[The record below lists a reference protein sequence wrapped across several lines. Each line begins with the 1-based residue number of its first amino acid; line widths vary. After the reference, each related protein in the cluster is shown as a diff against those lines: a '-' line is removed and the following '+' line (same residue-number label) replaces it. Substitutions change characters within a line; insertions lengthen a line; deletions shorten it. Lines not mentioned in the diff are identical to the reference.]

1 MANYSLIA
9 IGINNYQF
17 LQPLSYA
24 QEDAE
29 ILHQFLV
36 SELEIP
42 LEQTLLL
49 TDFSA
54 TGDRSTY
61 PNREGIIS
69 CFNQLS
75 SRSPLPQG
83 QTLWF
88 FFSGYG
94 VHHGGEDY
102 LLPIDAQLGD
112 IPKTGISMRSLFQ
125 TLKAYSPH
133 QTVVFLDFNRSPGLI
148 RGGSVGLKTLDL
160 AQEMGIALIISTQGE
175 QLSHESA
182 DLGHGLFTS
191 ALLEA
196 LRYYQRELTLNSLSR
211 YLGDRLPELSQH
223 HWRPVQ
229 NPAIFIPSQ
238 LQGSILPSKL
248 PSAEELQTI
257 PINNGHFNGVN
268 GASGAAGAAGAAGAG
283 VIQITVNQNNPN
295 QIPIQAPVTV
305 PDVPQPISQPISQ
318 PTPQPSQ
325 PGNIISNLSN
335 KNMGNG
341 SVPDIE
347 PVKPEVDLTEKT
359 SESKPHPTKNPLYW
373 GVLAGA
379 ATGATIVGLSNLNQ
393 NPNIPQ
399 PNGDSTATVSPSP
412 TTTVSPSPTT
422 TVSPSPTA
430 TVSPSPTATPSANTP
445 TLSQG
450 EVALSKATSHL
461 RNHQATDFSKAIE
474 EALKVPQGDPAYN
487 QARNEISRWS
497 WVILDIAIGRSI
509 QGNLTGAIAAAK
521 LVPQQEKVVYDV
533 AQNKIKLWESQKE
546 QELLNRIL
554 IQEIQKQILPNQAS
568 SYNRAITA
576 LRKIRPGEPHYERA
590 QQLKEEWS
598 RRIYLIANSRAANGN
613 FTLAVQAAQLVPQDS
628 NSYQQ
633 AQQAIARWKQG
644 KR

>member
-1 MANYSLIA
+1 MESTGKMATYSLIA

-29 ILHQFLV
+29 TLHKFLV
-36 SELEIP
+36 DEIQIP

-49 TDFSA
+49 SDFGA
-54 TGDRSTY
+54 TGDRSVY

-69 CFNQLS
+69 WLNQLS
-75 SRSPLPQG
+75 SSSPLPQG

-94 VHHGGEDY
+94 VHHNGEDY
-102 LLPIDAQLGD
+102 LLPLDAQLGEL
-112 IPKTGISMRSLFQ
+112 PKTAISMRSLFQ

-148 RGGSVGLKTLDL
+148 KGGSVGLKTLDL

-196 LRYYQRELTLNSLSR
+196 LRYYQKELTLNTLSK
-211 YLGDRLPELSQH
+211 YLSDRLPELSQH

-238 LQGSILPSKL
+238 VQGSIFPATIPST
-248 PSAEELQTI
+248 EQLQTI
-257 PINNGHFNGVN
+257 PANNGHFNGAN
-268 GASGAAGAAGAAGAG
+268 SG
-283 VIQITVNQNNPN
+283 VIQITVNQNNPSS
-295 QIPIQAPVTV
+295 IPVQVPVTV
-305 PDVPQPISQPISQ
+305 PDVPQPN
-318 PTPQPSQ
+318 PQSSE
-325 PGNIISNLSN
+325 PGNITSNLPHTN
-335 KNMGNG
+335 NTNPPNG
-341 SVPDIE
+341 SIPDIE
-347 PVKPEVDLTEKT
+347 PVRPEVNLTEQT
-359 SESKPHPTKNPLYW
+359 SESKPNITKNPLYW

-379 ATGATIVGLSNLNQ
+379 ATGAAIVGFSNLNKD
-393 NPNIPQ
+393 PNIPQ
-399 PNGDSTATVSPSP
+399 PNGDSTVTASPSP
-412 TTTVSPSPTT
+412 TENSSPSPIITPSPSPTST
-422 TVSPSPTA
+422 SPE
-430 TVSPSPTATPSANTP
+430 NTP

-450 EVALSKATSHL
+450 ELALSKATSHL
-461 RNHQATDFSKAIE
+461 RNHQATDFSRAIE

-487 QARNEISRWS
+487 QAKGEITRWS

-521 LVPQQEKVVYDV
+521 LVPQQEKVVYDI
-533 AQNKIKLWESQKE
+533 AKKKIQLWESQKE
-546 QELLNRIL
+546 QELLNRVL
-554 IQEIQKQILPNQAS
+554 IQEIQKQILRNQAS

-576 LRKIRPGEPHYERA
+576 LRKIRPGEPYYERS

-598 RRIYLIANSRAANGN
+598 RQIYLIANSRAASGN
-613 FTLAVQAAQLVPQDS
+613 FTLAVQTAQLVPQDS
-628 NSYQQ
+628 SSYQQ
-633 AQQAIARWKQG
+633 AQQAIARWK
-644 KR
+644 R